1 MEAWLVLAAGVG
13 SGLVGGFY
21 LAFSLV
27 VMPALRRRPA
37 GEAASAMIA
46 VNRAAGGAP
55 FLVLFFGTALACLA
69 VVGAGVSEPGAP
81 VRVLGGLASLAGWV
95 LTMAVNVP
103 LNTRF
108 ARTDHR
114 TAAWSGYARPWTRAN
129 HLRAGLSVLGALAL
143 LLPVP

>member
-1 MEAWLVLAAGVG
+1 MLVAGVG

-46 VNRAAGGAP
+46 VNQAAVRAP

-69 VVGAGVSEPGAP
+69 VVGTSASEPGGLL
-81 VRVLGGLASLAGWV
+81 RVLGALASLAGWV

-103 LNTRF
+103 LNTRL
-108 ARTDHR
+108 ARTDRR
-114 TAAWSGYARPWTRAN
+114 TVVWSVYARPWTRAN
-129 HLRAGLSVLGALAL
+129 HLRAGLSALGAVAL